1 MWWWIGCPPDAVDP
15 NEWKDFFED
24 VSDGKVTVVI
34 TVAVNN
40 AELLDTLVQHKLM
53 KQELKYPD
61 FLMETKRL

>member
-1 MWWWIGCPPDAVDP
+1 M
-15 NEWKDFFED
+15 
-24 VSDGKVTVVI
+24 TVVI